1 MAFPLVLVTPAANV
15 VTACLVLLDY
25 ATTVALNLRTLFEL
39 HCCYPDNEGWNCPQ
53 RSTSKQVYI
62 PIVLLP
68 ISSPL
73 PLDSEL
79 EAELKDLRMLIK
91 VGFEKS
97 KPTYL

>member
-79 EAELKDLRMLIK
+79 EGGRECLKTVIK
-91 VGFEKS
+91 SRF
-97 KPTYL
+97 